1 MSDAANHVESTVQQM
16 AELHSEQE
24 KRSSQ
29 LQRSLSVATSSLG
42 QPVVLFVIIALEGL
56 WIAMNLAPKV
66 FHVQAFDAPTFS
78 TLNLIV
84 STLALNATVLI
95 LSTQR
100 RDDLAA
106 RRRAQLTLQLASL
119 SEQKIAKVIALLE
132 EQRRDNPALPNH
144 SDRQADE
151 MSMATDPKHVLDR
164 IIDTHEGA
172 D

>member
-100 RDDLAA
+100 QIG
-106 RRRAQLTLQLASL
+106 RA
-119 SEQKIAKVIALLE
+119 
-132 EQRRDNPALPNH
+132 
-144 SDRQADE
+144 
-151 MSMATDPKHVLDR
+151 HV
-164 IIDTHEGA
+164 
-172 D
+172 